1 MKTPTAR
8 TAAAAL
14 AALLLTLVVIVQ
26 TGAAAAPDN
35 RNTSTAAPQ
44 ARTFSNPVLGQ
55 GQDPSV
61 VTYGGWYY
69 YTQSA
74 PDGTSL
80 TVRRSRSLKTL
91 AAAPRSVVWRGGQA
105 GSPCCEWWAPELHRL
120 DGDWYIYA
128 AADTGNNDGHRLQV
142 LRATAPLG
150 PYTYLGR
157 LDTPGGHWAID
168 PSPLRLPDG
177 RLYLF
182 WSGWPGD
189 GNGVQNIYIA
199 RLADPWT
206 VTGPSTLLSTP
217 TYPFELHSGSVP
229 VKVNESPEPIVH
241 GGTVSVTY
249 SASGCWTP
257 DYSLGLLSAN
267 VHADLLAASSWTK
280 SRTSVLHGDPA
291 AGIYGSASNGWFT
304 SPDGRQTWTVFHAV
318 NDPNGNCGLER
329 GVYAQP
335 VAWNADGT
343 PRLGGRPLP
352 GTAVLTVPS
361 GDPGGA

>member
-1 MKTPTAR
+1 MRTSPVRIPTAR

-14 AALLLTLVVIVQ
+14 AALLLALVVITQ
-26 TGAAAAPDN
+26 TGAAATPA
-35 RNTSTAAPQ
+35 RRAASAGAATASQ

-69 YTQSA
+69 YTQSS

-142 LRATAPLG
+142 LRAQAPLG
-150 PYTYLGR
+150 PYTYL
-157 LDTPGGHWAID
+157 
-168 PSPLRLPDG
+168 
-177 RLYLF
+177 
-182 WSGWPGD
+182 
-189 GNGVQNIYIA
+189 
-199 RLADPWT
+199 
-206 VTGPSTLLSTP
+206 
-217 TYPFELHSGSVP
+217 
-229 VKVNESPEPIVH
+229 